1 MIMIELMNT
10 FHCFFTVPE
19 RPSWQPLLAMGDV
32 AGGSQVYPASAYP
45 PGATVAA
52 APGITPAGSQPT
64 PPFPANPAQLS
75 AQNQL
80 MYEQSQQYQ
89 RQLQQLHQ
97 RRLQRFWAQQRSEI
111 EQATGIKK
119 HPVQLKRIRKIMK
132 ADEGVHMISAEAPV
146 VFSKACEMLTLE
158 ITMRSWMVTE
168 ENKRQILKK
177 SDIAAA
183 VARTDV
189 YDFLVDIIP
198 RNEMKEEGFGLH
210 RAGPSSPLGA
220 PAGAYPYYYP
230 PQLQVPGAAMVHG
243 GQQVPQGH
251 LPHVW
256 IDLQEQQEKEDQQSE
271 SG

>member
-1 MIMIELMNT
+1 
-10 FHCFFTVPE
+10 
-19 RPSWQPLLAMGDV
+19 MGDV
-32 AGGSQVYPASAYP
+32 GGSQVYPASAYP

-64 PPFPANPAQLS
+64 PPFPANPGQLS
-75 AQNQL
+75 AENQL

-89 RQLQQLHQ
+89 QQLQQLHQ
-97 RRLQRFWAQQRSEI
+97 RRLQQFWAEQRSEI
-111 EQATGIKK
+111 EQATDIKK

-146 VFSKACEMLTLE
+146 VFAKACEMLTLE
-158 ITMRSWMVTE
+158 MTMRSWMVTE
-168 ENKRQILKK
+168 ENKRRIMKK
-177 SDIAAA
+177 SDVADA
-183 VARTDV
+183 VARTDI
-189 YDFLVDIIP
+189 YDFLADIICMD
-198 RNEMKEEGFGLH
+198 ETEEEGVGLR
-210 RAGPSSPLGA
+210 RAWPPPPLGA
-220 PAGAYPYYYP
+220 PAGAYPHYRP

-256 IDLQEQQEKEDQQSE
+256 IDLQEQGQKGHHAEDQQSE

>member
-1 MIMIELMNT
+1 
-10 FHCFFTVPE
+10 
-19 RPSWQPLLAMGDV
+19 MGDV
-32 AGGSQVYPASAYP
+32 AAGSHVYPASAYP

-52 APGITPAGSQPT
+52 PPGITPVLPVHSQRHHI
-64 PPFPANPAQLS
+64 FPANPAQLS

-89 RQLQQLHQ
+89 QQLQQLHQ
-97 RRLQRFWAQQRSEI
+97 RRLQQFWAQQRSEI

-158 ITMRSWMVTE
+158 MTMRSWMVTE

-177 SDIAAA
+177 SDVAAA

-189 YDFLVDIIP
+189 YDFLADIIQMD
-198 RNEMKEEGFGLH
+198 EMEEEGVGLH
-210 RAGPSSPLGA
+210 RAGPPPPLGA

-243 GQQVPQGH
+243 GQQVPQVH

-256 IDLQEQQEKEDQQSE
+256 IDLQEQQEKEHHAEDQQSE

>member
-1 MIMIELMNT
+1 
-10 FHCFFTVPE
+10 
-19 RPSWQPLLAMGDV
+19 D
-32 AGGSQVYPASAYP
+32 
-45 PGATVAA
+45 
-52 APGITPAGSQPT
+52 
-64 PPFPANPAQLS
+64 
-75 AQNQL
+75 
-80 MYEQSQQYQ
+80 
-89 RQLQQLHQ
+89 
-97 RRLQRFWAQQRSEI
+97 
-111 EQATGIKK
+111 IKK

-158 ITMRSWMVTE
+158 MTMRSWMVTE
-168 ENKRQILKK
+168 ENKRRILKK
-177 SDIAAA
+177 SDVAAA

-189 YDFLVDIIP
+189 YDFLADIIP
-198 RNEMKEEGFGLH
+198 LDEMKEEGVGLH
-210 RAGPSSPLGA
+210 RAGPPPPPLGA